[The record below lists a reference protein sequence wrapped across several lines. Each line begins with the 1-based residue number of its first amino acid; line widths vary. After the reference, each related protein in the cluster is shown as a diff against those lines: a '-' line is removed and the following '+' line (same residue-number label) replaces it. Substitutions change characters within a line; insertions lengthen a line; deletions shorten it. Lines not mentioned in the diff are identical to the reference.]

1 MARGTAGGFIKPRSV
16 KVAYTQRR
24 YFVLLDGVT
33 QVDNIV
39 RMKHAHRHEAGHLAA
54 SHCVKARSPVKDY
67 GTLE

>member
-1 MARGTAGGFIKPRSV
+1 MARGTVGGFIKPRSV

-39 RMKHAHRHEAGHLAA
+39 RMKHAHRYEAGHLAA
-54 SHCVKARSPVKDY
+54 SLCVQQVVP
-67 GTLE
+67 